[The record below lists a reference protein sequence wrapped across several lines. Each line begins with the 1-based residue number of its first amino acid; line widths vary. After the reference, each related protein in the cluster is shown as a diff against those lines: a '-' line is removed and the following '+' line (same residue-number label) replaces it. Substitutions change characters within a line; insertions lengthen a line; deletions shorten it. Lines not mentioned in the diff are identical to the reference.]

1 MAPQIAF
8 DSRGC
13 ASDGGV
19 ESVIADEV
27 LEDPKDAFAAEVL
40 DLARQDP
47 RVCLVINDCLSS
59 TNAKFFLDEF
69 PDRVFDVG
77 IAEQNMVGVAA
88 GLASGGMIPFVC
100 AASCF
105 LSGRALE
112 QIKVDIAM
120 SKANVKLCGFSS
132 GFTYGSLGAT
142 HHAIEDIAWIRV
154 LPNIRFAAPC
164 DAREARAVARA
175 VHAQTGPAFVRLT
188 RGGMRN
194 ITGRDEYQFGCAE
207 RLRDGTDVTLMGVG
221 AMVHNLVQAARLL
234 ADEGIT
240 CQVLNISSIA
250 PLDTVA
256 IIQACRQTGR
266 VVCAEEHQICG
277 GLFSTVAEV
286 VVSNAPVP
294 MLALGVPGVF
304 APVGDSNDLLRH
316 FELEP
321 AQMAL
326 RVRHWLA
333 DVNHESKVVNCA

>member
-1 MAPQIAF
+1 MN
-8 DSRGC
+8 
-13 ASDGGV
+13 V
-19 ESVIADEV
+19 DEG

-40 DLARQDP
+40 NLARHDP

-59 TNAKFFLDEF
+59 TNARFFLEEF

-154 LPNIRFAAPC
+154 LPNVRFAAPC

-175 VHAQTGPAFVRLT
+175 LHAHEGPAFVRLA
-188 RGGMRN
+188 RGGRRN
-194 ITGRDEYQFGCAE
+194 ITSRDEYQFGSAE
-207 RLRDGTDVTLMGVG
+207 QLRDGSDVALLGTGSML
-221 AMVHNLVQAARLL
+221 HNLVQAARLL
-234 ADEGIT
+234 EDGGIT
-240 CQVLNISSIA
+240 CRVLNFSSIA
-250 PLDTVA
+250 PLDTAA
-256 IIQACRQTGR
+256 IVQACRDTRGI
-266 VVCAEEHQICG
+266 VCAEEHQVGG
-277 GLFSTVAEV
+277 GLFGAVAEV
-286 VVSNAPVP
+286 VVSRAPTP

-304 APVGDSNDLLRH
+304 APVGDSSDLLRH
-316 FELEP
+316 FGLEP
-321 AQMAL
+321 AQMAS

-333 DVNHESKVVNCA
+333 AMNREKKEMVSA